1 LISTLHGLYIYFEGG
16 VKEIIPRIEFNKHG
30 LSVHEEL
37 IFAGSIEGL
46 YVLDKGMLLNN
57 VLKSLQETEFKD
69 KRQLQFNTGVILLV
83 IALIVI
89 AYLVYQNLKKK
100 KESLRLMRKGTTINP
115 ETIRQIV
122 LENPKIISVE
132 AIAEYF
138 ETSTV
143 QLNRVLKKYDTSG
156 LAVLKSIKQDIVKE
170 MIEQDKSLEEISKRV
185 GYSINYIKRNLL

>member
-1 LISTLHGLYIYFEGG
+1 
-16 VKEIIPRIEFNKHG
+16 
-30 LSVHEEL
+30 L

-115 ETIRQIV
+115 EIIRQIV

>member
-1 LISTLHGLYIYFEGG
+1 
-16 VKEIIPRIEFNKHG
+16 
-30 LSVHEEL
+30 
-37 IFAGSIEGL
+37 
-46 YVLDKGMLLNN
+46 
-57 VLKSLQETEFKD
+57 
-69 KRQLQFNTGVILLV
+69 
-83 IALIVI
+83 
-89 AYLVYQNLKKK
+89 
-100 KESLRLMRKGTTINP
+100 
-115 ETIRQIV
+115 